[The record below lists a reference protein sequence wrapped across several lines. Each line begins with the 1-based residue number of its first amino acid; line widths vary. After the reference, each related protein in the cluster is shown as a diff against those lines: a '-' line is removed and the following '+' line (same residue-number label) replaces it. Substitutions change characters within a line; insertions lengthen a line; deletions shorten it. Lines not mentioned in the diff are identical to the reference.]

1 MPPLAPAL
9 ALLKDLGF
17 INMNHAHVPVSPDSE
32 FDHVVTGAEH
42 SLRQK
47 QLAPKLLP
55 TKCLSPPLIY
65 SPEVEPLQEPQRAM
79 NISKP
84 LVCNTSGYQMGPAG
98 M

>member
-65 SPEVEPLQEPQRAM
+65 SPEVEPLQSHKEQ
-79 NISKP
+79 
-84 LVCNTSGYQMGPAG
+84 
-98 M
+98 